1 MRFSWKKWVTDMGNR
16 MTGAGMVYRFTL
28 QQIMKSKSN
37 RVVFGILM
45 AAAALTIPVAG
56 LFLGSRGGGEVSSY
70 VDVSTVEEYLNGGR
84 VGFDTRHGIQYGYSI
99 VAMIICVFSVTYIV
113 RTIVEEKV
121 SRLVETLMVS
131 VRPMALVLGKILAVM
146 TFMFTMLLAVLGVF
160 ALSYTI
166 SGRLMDVSFVS
177 HLLASMGISM
187 ELLRL
192 GPGALLVALVSLV
205 LAYCFFSLLAGLA
218 GAGCSN
224 MDEIESANMSAM
236 MAILAG
242 YLVSC
247 VGFGFSGGPWTMV
260 MAICP
265 VVSAFTVPAF
275 YVFGDIGMGVVAAS
289 WLVELVCVLM
299 LLVLSA
305 RVYDQLILYRG
316 SRLKF
321 RNVLAMGTGH
331 SIPTESG
338 GKRSRKGGTAK

>member
-1 MRFSWKKWVTDMGNR
+1 MRSLWKKWVTDMGNR
-16 MTGAGMVYRFTL
+16 LTGAGMVYRFTL

-37 RVVFGILM
+37 RAVFGILLTL
-45 AAAALTIPVAG
+45 AALTIPVAG
-56 LFLGSRGGGEVSSY
+56 LFVGSRGGGEVSSY
-70 VDVSTVEEYLNGGR
+70 VEVSTVEEYLNGGR
-84 VGFDTRHGIQYGYSI
+84 IGFDTRYGIQYGYSI
-99 VAMIICVFSVTYIV
+99 VAMILCVFSVTYIV
-113 RTIVEEKV
+113 RSIVEEKV
-121 SRLVETLMVS
+121 SRLAETLMVS

-160 ALSYTI
+160 GLSYVI

-177 HLLASMGISM
+177 RLLASMGISM
-187 ELLRL
+187 DLLHL
-192 GPGALLVALVSLV
+192 GPGAVLVALVSLV
-205 LAYCFFSLLAGLA
+205 LADCFFSLLAGLA
-218 GAGCSN
+218 GAGCSS

-247 VGFGFSGGPWTMV
+247 IGFGLSGGPWTIV

-265 VVSAFTVPAF
+265 VISAFTVPAF
-275 YVFGDIGMGVVAAS
+275 YVFGDIGVGAVAVS

-321 RNVLAMGTGH
+321 RKILAMGTGH
-331 SIPTESG
+331 GITAESA
-338 GKRSRKGGTAK
+338 GKRSRKEGTAK

>member
-1 MRFSWKKWVTDMGNR
+1 MRSLWKKWVTDMGNR
-16 MTGAGMVYRFTL
+16 LTGAGMVYRFTL

-37 RVVFGILM
+37 RAVFGILLTL
-45 AAAALTIPVAG
+45 AALTIPVAG

-70 VDVSTVEEYLNGGR
+70 VEVSTIEEYLNGGR
-84 VGFDTRHGIQYGYSI
+84 IGFDTRYGIQYGYSI
-99 VAMIICVFSVTYIV
+99 VAMILCVFSVTYIV
-113 RTIVEEKV
+113 RSIVEEKV
-121 SRLVETLMVS
+121 SRLAETLMVS
-131 VRPMALVLGKILAVM
+131 VRPMAMVLGKILAVM

-160 ALSYTI
+160 GLSYVI

-177 HLLASMGISM
+177 RLLASMGISM
-187 ELLRL
+187 DLLHL
-192 GPGALLVALVSLV
+192 GPGAVLVALVSLV
-205 LAYCFFSLLAGLA
+205 LADCFFSLLAGLA
-218 GAGCSN
+218 GAGCSS

-247 VGFGFSGGPWTMV
+247 IGFGLSGGPWTIV

-265 VVSAFTVPAF
+265 VISAFTVPAF
-275 YVFGDIGMGVVAAS
+275 YVFGDIGMGAVAVS

-321 RNVLAMGTGH
+321 RKILAMGTGH
-331 SIPTESG
+331 GITAESA
-338 GKRSRKGGTAK
+338 GKRSRKEGTAK

>member
-16 MTGAGMVYRFTL
+16 LTGAGMVYRFTL

-113 RTIVEEKV
+113 RAIVEEKV

-205 LAYCFFSLLAGLA
+205 LVYS
-218 GAGCSN
+218 GAGCLN
-224 MDEIESANMSAM
+224 
-236 MAILAG
+236 
-242 YLVSC
+242 YLVAK
-247 VGFGFSGGPWTMV
+247 GFFDTIPRALDEAALLDGASRNTVFWKITLPNSKPIVVYTAITAFIAPWVDFIFVSVIMKDDYQNYTVALGLYRMLEREHIYNYFTQFCAGAV
-260 MAICP
+260 LVAIP
-265 VVSAFTVPAF
+265 ITLLFIKIQKF
-275 YVFGDIGMGVVAAS
+275 YVEGV
-289 WLVELVCVLM
+289 
-299 LLVLSA
+299 
-305 RVYDQLILYRG
+305 
-316 SRLKF
+316 
-321 RNVLAMGTGH
+321 T
-331 SIPTESG
+331 SG
-338 GKRSRKGGTAK
+338 AVKG

>member
-1 MRFSWKKWVTDMGNR
+1 
-16 MTGAGMVYRFTL
+16 MTGVGMVYRFTL
-28 QQIMKSKSN
+28 QQILKSKSN
-37 RVVFGILM
+37 RAVFSILL
-45 AAAALTIPVAG
+45 AAAALAIPVAG
-56 LFLGSRGGGEVSSY
+56 LFLGSSGSGEVSSC
-70 VDVSTVEEYLNGGR
+70 VDVSTVEEYLGGGR
-84 VGFDTRHGIQYGYSI
+84 IGFDTRYGIQYGYSI

-113 RTIVEEKV
+113 RAIVEEKV

-131 VRPMALVLGKILAVM
+131 VSSMALVLGKILAVM
-146 TFMFTMLLAVLGVF
+146 TFLFVMLLAVLGVSG
-160 ALSYTI
+160 LSYTI

-177 HLLASMGISM
+177 RLLASMGISTD
-187 ELLRL
+187 LLHL
-192 GPGALLVALVSLV
+192 GPAALLVALVSLV

-218 GAGCSN
+218 GAGCAN

-247 VGFGFSGGPWTMV
+247 IGFGLTGGPWTMV

-275 YVFGDIGMGVVAAS
+275 YVFGDIGMGVVAVS
-289 WLVELVCVLM
+289 WLVELVCILA

-321 RNVLAMGTGH
+321 RNVLAMGTGRG
-331 SIPTESG
+331 ITAEST
-338 GKRSRKGGTAK
+338 GKRGRKGGTVK